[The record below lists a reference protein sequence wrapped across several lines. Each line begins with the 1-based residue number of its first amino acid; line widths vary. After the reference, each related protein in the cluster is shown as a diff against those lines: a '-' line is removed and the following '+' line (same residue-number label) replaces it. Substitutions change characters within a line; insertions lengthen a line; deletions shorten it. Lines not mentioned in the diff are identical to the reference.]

1 MIIPFY
7 GCFDKKRAN
16 STLIELALISFRCI
30 FLLLQTVHLSF
41 LLLDSLI
48 IDVLIV
54 RHQLIDGS

>member
-30 FLLLQTVHLSF
+30 FYYCRPYILAF
-41 LLLDSLI
+41 CLDSLI